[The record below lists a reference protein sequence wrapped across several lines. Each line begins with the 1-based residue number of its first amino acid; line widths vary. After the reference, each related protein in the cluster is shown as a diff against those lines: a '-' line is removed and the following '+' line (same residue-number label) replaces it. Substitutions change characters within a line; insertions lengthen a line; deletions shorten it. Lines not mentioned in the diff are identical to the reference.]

1 MGQVMNECSSVEMFE
16 FVYVRT
22 HALKTAICSQ
32 IRALNRLLFL
42 EVKSQVVQRCT
53 ALNTRYSEISA
64 RLLIKPDTSEQLVQ
78 LQQFVDDAPAEL
90 TEMAN
95 KFHGPGT
102 HALHA
107 PHRVC
112 LLAY

>member
-1 MGQVMNECSSVEMFE
+1 MFE

-22 HALKTAICSQ
+22 QALKAAICSQ

-42 EVKSQVVQRCT
+42 EVKAQVVQRCT
-53 ALNTRYSEISA
+53 ALNSRYSEISS
-64 RLLIKPDTSEQLVQ
+64 RLLIKPDTSEQLVG
-78 LQQFVDDAPAEL
+78 LQKFVDDVPAEL

-102 HALHA
+102 ARDAATLIVA
-107 PHRVC
+107 CLVC
-112 LLAY
+112 FV